1 MNGVNIN
8 KISSNFSSNCTINT
22 NGNSNNVT
30 TNNNNNKQIKIGQY
44 LLGTTIGKGNSA
56 VVKLAT
62 HCLTRQ
68 KVAIKMFDKSGLD
81 ADKQLR
87 LKREIDSM
95 KRLRHENVIRLF
107 EVSFSSL
114 CLFFFFLF
122 LIKLVFFSH
131 HCLDHGNDQTDLFSD
146 RICEQR

>member
-1 MNGVNIN
+1 MNVNIN
-8 KISSNFSSNCTINT
+8 KISTTLFSNCTINT
-22 NGNSNNVT
+22 NGNVT
-30 TNNNNNKQIKIGQY
+30 NHVTNNNNKQIKIGQY

-107 EVSFSSL
+107 EVSFIRFHSL
-114 CLFFFFLF
+114 
-122 LIKLVFFSH
+122 
-131 HCLDHGNDQTDLFSD
+131 LFSLLIIND
-146 RICEQR
+146 ASFTFAYRSWKQLSSFV